1 MRKTC
6 ELLSTLAEVLKIFD
20 FELFSVYNMVVLV
33 EDKMET
39 DEIKQKKRKS
49 FLLDESLEHGKR
61 VKFQSFPKATSKLS
75 VSAAAATLSQ
85 DEDVEKR
92 NLLHLFTFV
101 YIF

>member
-1 MRKTC
+1 M
-6 ELLSTLAEVLKIFD
+6 I
-20 FELFSVYNMVVLV
+20 VLV

-92 NLLHLFTFV
+92 NLFV
-101 YIF
+101 YFCLHFLMFIIHRRSFCQ